1 MSRRPGFFSPIGIAV
16 AVVLVVVA
24 VAVTLIVS
32 PFLFSP
38 GSLNSQAKAAPLG
51 GITNH
56 AQLGNHCG
64 ACHTTPWSSQTI
76 ADKCV
81 GCHADVGSQIS
92 GKTGL
97 HGTLAAMRSAPC
109 GGCHP
114 DHNGPNGVLTSLN
127 EASFPHSMTGFT
139 LTGKHATLPCGACH
153 TGSSFQNAPTDC
165 NSCHAKN
172 DTHKGA
178 FGTQCGPCHGTS
190 SWAGANFS
198 HDIFPVTHGSDQ
210 QKATCQTCHPNGT
223 TTYSCLGC
231 HAHTQASVQSGH
243 EGQSLAQLTDCIK
256 CHPGGRQA
264 GN

>member
-1 MSRRPGFFSPIGIAV
+1 MSRRPGFLSPIGIAV
-16 AVVLVVVA
+16 ALLLVAVV
-24 VAVTLIVS
+24 VAVTLIAS

-64 ACHTTPWSSQTI
+64 ACHTALWSSQTM

-81 GCHADVGSQIS
+81 ACHADVGSQIS

-127 EASFPHSMTGFT
+127 EASFPHSVTGFA
-139 LTGKHATLPCGACH
+139 LTGKHATLACSACH
-153 TGSSFQNAPTDC
+153 TGANFQSAPADC
-165 NSCHAKN
+165 YSCHAKN
-172 DTHKGA
+172 DKHNGS
-178 FGTQCGPCHGTS
+178 FGKQCGGCHSTS
-190 SWAGANFS
+190 SWAGATFN
-198 HDIFPVTHGSDQ
+198 HDIFPVSHGTNQ
-210 QKATCQTCHPNGT
+210 QQSTCQTCHPSGT
-223 TTYSCLGC
+223 STYTCYGC
-231 HAHTQASVQSGH
+231 HFHTPANVQSGH
-243 EGQSLAQLTDCIK
+243 EGQSAAALSDCIK
-256 CHPGGRQA
+256 CHAGGRVPD
-264 GN
+264 

>member
-1 MSRRPGFFSPIGIAV
+1 MSRRPGFFSPIGITVALVLV
-16 AVVLVVVA
+16 AVV
-24 VAVTLIVS
+24 VAVTLIAS

-64 ACHTTPWSSQTI
+64 ACHTAPWSAQAM

-81 GCHADVGSQIS
+81 GCHTDVGTQIS

-153 TGSSFQNAPTDC
+153 TGSSFQNAPKDC
-165 NSCHAKN
+165 YSCHAKN
-172 DTHKGA
+172 DKHNGA
-178 FGTQCGPCHGTS
+178 FGHQCGSCHTTS
-190 SWAGANFS
+190 AWTGATFD
-198 HDIFPVTHGSDQ
+198 HTIFPVSHGSDQ

-231 HAHTQASVQSGH
+231 HAHTQASVQSDH